1 MYTLGMIGAENSHS
15 RHIATLCNIE
25 KKAPI
30 RVPMIWGERPK
41 FAKDV
46 SEKGGIPEI
55 VKDWRDMLGKVDAV
69 MIDHRHPGPHYEAAR
84 FFLENRVPTFVDKP
98 FTWKLREA
106 KALVDLARDKRTSV
120 ITFSSIPIQSEFQAF
135 KRTLA
140 KSGPIRAI
148 NSTGPCDLRS
158 RYGGVFFYG
167 IHQVDSAVEL
177 LGTNV
182 KRASLARSGP
192 NGIATL
198 FFSDGPMVTMNCIKE
213 GGGGF
218 HWTACTDKGILT
230 HRNAKDGN
238 LYLATIRTL
247 HEWLKAGKA
256 PMSRERML
264 APIAVLEAMQKS
276 LDQRKPVNVPTF

>member
-1 MYTLGMIGAENSHS
+1 MYKLGIIGAENVHS
-15 RHIATLCNIE
+15 RHIATLCNIK

-46 SEKGGIPEI
+46 SERGGIPEI

-84 FFLENRVPTFVDKP
+84 FFLDNKVPAFVDKP

-106 KALVDLARDKRTSV
+106 KALADLARKKRTSV
-120 ITFSSIPIQSEFQAF
+120 ITFSNVAIQEDFLKF
-135 KRTLA
+135 KKEVGKNA
-140 KSGPIRAI
+140 PVRAI

-158 RYGGVFFYG
+158 KYGGVFFYG
-167 IHQVDSAVEL
+167 IHQVDAIVEL
-177 LGTNV
+177 LGPNV
-182 KRASLARSGP
+182 KRVSLERSGP

-198 FFSDGPMVTMNCIKE
+198 FFAEGPMATLNCIKE

-218 HWTACTDKGILT
+218 HWTACTDKGVLT
-230 HRNAKDGN
+230 HQ
-238 LYLATIRTL
+238 RTENPARHMEALRML
-247 HEWLKAGKA
+247 HRWLKAGKA

-264 APIAVLEAMQKS
+264 APIAVLEALQKS
-276 LDQRKPVNVPTF
+276 LDRRKPVNVATF